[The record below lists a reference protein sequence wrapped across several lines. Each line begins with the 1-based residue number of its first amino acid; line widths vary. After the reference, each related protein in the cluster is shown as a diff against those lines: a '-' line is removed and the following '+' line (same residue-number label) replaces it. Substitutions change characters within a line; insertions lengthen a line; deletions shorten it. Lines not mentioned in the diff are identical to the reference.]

1 MRVIV
6 THPTGTQNTR
16 GVLAALYRHGC
27 LESYRSTL
35 ALGNDAAWPDWL
47 PSGLRREVLRRRY
60 DLPGKLVRA
69 RPWRE
74 VVRHLAGRIGWRR
87 LIAHERG
94 WACVD
99 QVYAYLDR
107 AVARELTKNGGRR
120 SGGPDGAKAVREF
133 GLGHREHRAP
143 TQSSLSSNS
152 EREARERIAG
162 TVADVVYAYEDGA
175 LATFTRARELGILR
189 VYDLP
194 IAYWETLRRLLGE
207 ERERLPEWAETLGGG
222 LSDSQA
228 KLERKTRELELA
240 DVVIVP
246 SQFVADSLPE
256 WARATKRVVI
266 SPFGS
271 PEAAVAAVP
280 VAAAPHGG
288 EQGSPGRQQSC
299 HGGTVGGKAAA
310 VDGAAKQQLRG
321 VAATERAQPATVS
334 QRDNRTARRPLRVL
348 FVGSM
353 GQRKGLGDLMAAVRL
368 LNRSDVELVCMG
380 LLEAPMEFYQQQCP
394 GFTYEKGRPH
404 AEVLELMRSCDVFC
418 LPSIVEGRALVM
430 QEAMSQGLP
439 IIITPN
445 TGGAD
450 LVSDAYQIGG
460 CGAAATVAP
469 TAHGAEQGSH
479 GETVDCAAEQQL
491 RGEAATERAQPA
503 PATGSHGDHRAAK
516 QSPHRE
522 AMTAQRSATGFLVP
536 IRSPEAIAE
545 AIAWCADHREEVA
558 AMGRAAQTKA
568 AEYTWEA
575 YGDRIVEAIRD
586 EVASR
591 NDGEPERR

>member
-1 MRVIV
+1 MPHVSIG
-6 THPTGTQNTR
+6 HPTANQFFRHTVSAMHR
-16 GVLAALYRHGC
+16 IGVLAVAATGVDGGRLLRRFGGILPAGIKRELARRSFVNELWENRLLSRPG
-27 LESYRSTL
+27 LESCRLL
-35 ALGNDAAWPDWL
+35 AQWL
-47 PSGLRREVLRRRY
+47 RWTRLHKGEHARFSVDRVFHDFDRWMARL
-60 DLPGKLVRA
+60 LPN
-69 RPWRE
+69 PN
-74 VVRHLAGRIGWRR
+74 
-87 LIAHERG
+87 
-94 WACVD
+94 
-99 QVYAYLDR
+99 QVSAFKSQISQES
-107 AVARELTKNGGRR
+107 AV
-120 SGGPDGAKAVREF
+120 
-133 GLGHREHRAP
+133 
-143 TQSSLSSNS
+143 
-152 EREARERIAG
+152 
-162 TVADVVYAYEDGA
+162 YCYEDGA
-175 LATFTRARELGILR
+175 LATFTRAKALGVLC

-194 IAYWETLRRLLGE
+194 IAYWETLRRLIAE

-222 LSDSQA
+222 LTDSQA
-228 KLERKTRELELA
+228 KLDRKTRELELA

-271 PEAAVAAVP
+271 PGSEAAVP
-280 VAAAPHGG
+280 VAAEPHGG

-321 VAATERAQPATVS
+321 VAATERAQPAPTTVLQS
-334 QRDNRTARRPLRVL
+334 NNRTAKRPLRVL
-348 FVGSM
+348 FAGSM
-353 GQRKGLGDLMAAVRL
+353 GQRKGLGDLMAAVRM
-368 LNRSDVELVCMG
+368 LNRPDVEFVCMG
-380 LLEAPMEFYQQQCP
+380 SLLAPMEFYQQQCP

-469 TAHGAEQGSH
+469 TAHGGEQGSH

-491 RGEAATERAQPA
+491 RGEAPTERMQPA

-545 AIAWCADHREEVA
+545 AIAWCADHRDEVA
-558 AMGRAAQTKA
+558 AMGRAAQAKA
-568 AEYTWEA
+568 AEYTWEE
-575 YGDRIVEAIRD
+575 YGNRIVEAIR
-586 EVASR
+586 EECSKAARSR
-591 NDGEPERR
+591 A